1 MSVCIIGGNGFL
13 GSHITDALLAAG
25 EGVRSF
31 DRQPE
36 AFRPPLGGVEY
47 VAGDVTDPDAVRAA
61 VKGARVVIHALTT
74 TTPKT
79 SNEKPVFDI
88 ETNLIPVVRMLD
100 ACVAEKVERVVYLS
114 SGGTVYG
121 VPQVSPIPETH
132 PTNPICSY
140 AVVKLAVEH
149 YLGMYQTLHGLDH
162 VSLRLSNPY
171 GPRQN
176 PNAAQGAV
184 AVFAARALAGEP
196 LTIWGDGSVV
206 RDFIDVRDA
215 ARAVRA
221 AALGPA
227 RNLTLNLGSGEGTS
241 LNGIVAALEAALGRP
256 VAVERTEGRS
266 FDVPRSVLDIAR
278 ALDSLDWTPRI
289 DLGQGIADY
298 LAWLRETE
306 FVT

>member
-13 GSHITDALLAAG
+13 GSHITDALLEAG
-25 EGVRSF
+25 QRVRSF
-31 DRQPE
+31 DLRPE
-36 AFRPPLGGVEY
+36 PFRAPLDGVEY
-47 VAGDVTDPDAVRAA
+47 VAGDVTDPEAVRTA

-79 SNEKPVFDI
+79 SNEKPIFDI
-88 ETNLIPVVRMLD
+88 ETNLIPVVQMLQ
-100 ACVAEKVERVVYLS
+100 ACVAEGIERVVYLS

-149 YLGMYQTLHGLDH
+149 YLGMFTALHSLDH
-162 VSLRLSNPY
+162 ICLRLSNPY

-184 AVFAARALAGEP
+184 AVFAANALRGDP
-196 LTIWGDGSVV
+196 LTIWGDGSVI

-215 ARAVRA
+215 ADAVRA

-227 RNLTLNLGSGEGTS
+227 RNITLNLGSGEGTS
-241 LNGIVAALEAALGRP
+241 LNGIVTAIEAVLGRS
-256 VAVERTEGRS
+256 VAVERTTGRS
-266 FDVPRSVLDIAR
+266 FDVPRSVLDIGFT
-278 ALDSLDWTPRI
+278 LDNLNWRPRI

-298 LAWLRETE
+298 LAWLET
-306 FVT
+306 TDLA

>member
-1 MSVCIIGGNGFL
+1 MSICIIGGNGFM

-25 EGVRSF
+25 QGVRSF
-31 DRQPE
+31 DLNAE
-36 AFRPPLGGVEY
+36 AYRAPLDGVEY
-47 VAGDVTDPDAVRAA
+47 IAGNVTDPDAVRAA

-79 SNEKPVFDI
+79 SNEKPVVDI

-100 ACVAEKVERVVYLS
+100 ACVAEGVERVVYLS

-132 PTNPICSY
+132 PTRPICSY

-149 YLGMYQTLHGLDH
+149 YLGMYHALHGLDH
-162 VSLRLSNPY
+162 VCLRLSNPY

-176 PNAAQGAV
+176 PKAAQGAV
-184 AVFAARALAGEP
+184 AVFAGRALAGEP
-196 LTIWGDGSVV
+196 LMIWGDGSVV
-206 RDFIDVRDA
+206 RDFLDVRDA
-215 ARAVRA
+215 AWAVVA

-227 RNLTLNLGSGEGTS
+227 RNVTFNLGSGQGTS
-241 LNGIVAALEAALGRP
+241 LNAIVAAIETALGRP

-266 FDVPRSVLDIAR
+266 FDVPRSVLDITR
-278 ALDSLDWTPRI
+278 ALDGLDWRPRI
-289 DLGQGIADY
+289 DLDEGIADY
-298 LAWLRETE
+298 LAWLRETDLA
-306 FVT
+306 